1 VQKGKKKL
9 IFPKNIYFFQP
20 EILFFLFSLFLNAC
34 KIKLLHNR
42 ENKMKLVSPALFLC
56 LRNCRMTNS
65 LFREQVPKTH
75 TSFKE
80 EQECKTVTDKQCKK
94 VEKTVCH

>member
-1 VQKGKKKL
+1 VQKGKNINISKEYLLLFSHKL
-9 IFPKNIYFFQP
+9 YSC
-20 EILFFLFSLFLNAC
+20 LFSLLERDKA
-34 KIKLLHNR
+34 
-42 ENKMKLVSPALFLC
+42 ENTEITLVSSALFPCWRYCRTTNC
-56 LRNCRMTNS
+56 L
-65 LFREQVPKTH
+65 FHVQVPKTH

>member
-1 VQKGKKKL
+1 MLERDKAVE
-9 IFPKNIYFFQP
+9 NT
-20 EILFFLFSLFLNAC
+20 EIT
-34 KIKLLHNR
+34 
-42 ENKMKLVSPALFLC
+42 LVSSALFLVGAI
-56 LRNCRMTNS
+56 S
-65 LFREQVPKTH
+65 SFRVQVPKTH